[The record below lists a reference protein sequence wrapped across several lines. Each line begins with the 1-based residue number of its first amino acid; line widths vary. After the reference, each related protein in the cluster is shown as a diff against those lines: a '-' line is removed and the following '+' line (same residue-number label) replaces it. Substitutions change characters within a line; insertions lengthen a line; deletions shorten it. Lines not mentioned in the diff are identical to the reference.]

1 MKNSPKMIKIFTPS
15 FADENNINAQ
25 NLTVKQIVRRLD
37 PDYFQVT
44 MFYKDNIADFIKN
57 RGNTKF
63 IKWFKHGNLIRFF
76 FHHIFNKYDIYFYP
90 RYTLLEKLFLII
102 NRFRKNTKIIT
113 HLVHSVSEESKNNI
127 LLCKILKNS
136 TVIVGNSP
144 YVSKTLYENF
154 NIKSKHIYNGIDKDH
169 FFSAKNNLI
178 KTYDVL
184 YVGSLQ
190 ERKRPELVI
199 EVADK
204 LRNYKF
210 GIVGDGPLK
219 NVLSTEIK
227 NKNISNVELLGT
239 LSQKD
244 LGNIM
249 RRSKIFFFPSINEG
263 HPQSVGQAIACGLPV
278 IAMEKIKVDY
288 VINDENG
295 FLLEDDDDI
304 ITIISL
310 LINNKT
316 LRNKMSKKSIAH
328 SSNFN
333 WDYSVS
339 QWVDT
344 FMEVVN

>member
-1 MKNSPKMIKIFTPS
+1 M
-15 FADENNINAQ
+15 
-25 NLTVKQIVRRLD
+25 
-37 PDYFQVT
+37 
-44 MFYKDNIADFIKN
+44 
-57 RGNTKF
+57 
-63 IKWFKHGNLIRFF
+63 
-76 FHHIFNKYDIYFYP
+76 
-90 RYTLLEKLFLII
+90 
-102 NRFRKNTKIIT
+102 
-113 HLVHSVSEESKNNI
+113 
-127 LLCKILKNS
+127 CKILKNS

-249 RRSKIFFFPSINEG
+249 RRSKIFFS
-263 HPQSVGQAIACGLPV
+263 QALMKVIHKVLVKQLLADCLY

>member
-1 MKNSPKMIKIFTPS
+1 M
-15 FADENNINAQ
+15 
-25 NLTVKQIVRRLD
+25 
-37 PDYFQVT
+37 
-44 MFYKDNIADFIKN
+44 
-57 RGNTKF
+57 
-63 IKWFKHGNLIRFF
+63 
-76 FHHIFNKYDIYFYP
+76 
-90 RYTLLEKLFLII
+90 
-102 NRFRKNTKIIT
+102 
-113 HLVHSVSEESKNNI
+113 
-127 LLCKILKNS
+127 
-136 TVIVGNSP
+136 
-144 YVSKTLYENF
+144 
-154 NIKSKHIYNGIDKDH
+154 
-169 FFSAKNNLI
+169 
-178 KTYDVL
+178 

-244 LGNIM
+244 LENIM

-310 LINNKT
+310 LINNKKT

-344 FMEVVN
+344 FMEVVELNVWYIWSY